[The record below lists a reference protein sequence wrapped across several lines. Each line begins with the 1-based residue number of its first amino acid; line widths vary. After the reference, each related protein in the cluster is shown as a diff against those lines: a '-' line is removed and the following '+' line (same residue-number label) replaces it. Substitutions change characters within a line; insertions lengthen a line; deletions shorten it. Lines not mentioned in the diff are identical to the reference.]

1 MISRI
6 RKATAVL
13 TLGASLAGFSV
24 PASAQEVKLIFNT
37 FISHA
42 HIWNADVL
50 FPWLN
55 DLSQA
60 TEGRVTFDVPPS
72 TLAPPP
78 AQYTSVVRGTF
89 DGGYINMTFL
99 ENFAGLMQISAL
111 PRGTFS
117 AEGNSRA
124 LWETYQ
130 EYFAPV
136 GELDDVHLL
145 ALYVGLPGDLLLR
158 DKSADQAGSIKG
170 VKMYTIPGPSAK
182 LMDAARAAVV
192 AAPAVQ
198 AYEIISSGTVD
209 AFAGLALFDF
219 EAFNIYQYTKSAVL
233 IPGGL
238 SAPSF
243 ALFMNKD
250 RWAEISEADQ
260 QAITAIAQDKL
271 QTYVGA
277 YDIAS
282 RKALENARAAGI
294 EVIDAPDSLMEQFAP
309 AADAMDEDWIAK
321 AEAKGVDGRAA
332 LEFYRTKA
340 REYSEELGAIVRAS
354 D

>member
-1 MISRI
+1 MISSL
-6 RKATAVL
+6 RKATAAL
-13 TLGASLAGFSV
+13 TFGASLAAV
-24 PASAQEVKLIFNT
+24 TAPARAENVELIFNT

-42 HIWNADVL
+42 HIWNAQVM
-50 FPWLN
+50 FPWLD
-55 DLSQA
+55 DLSEA
-60 TEGRVTFDVPPS
+60 TEGRVTFKVPPS

-89 DGGYINMTFL
+89 DVGYINMTFL
-99 ENFAGLMQISAL
+99 ENFAELMLISAL

-145 ALYVGLPGDLLLR
+145 ALYVGLPGDLLMR
-158 DKSADQAGSIKG
+158 SKGADEAGSIRG
-170 VKMYTIPGPSAK
+170 MKMYTIPGPSAK
-182 LMDAARAAVV
+182 LMDAGKAAVV

-209 AFAGLALFDF
+209 AYAGLALFDF
-219 EAFNIYQYTKSAVL
+219 EAFNVFQYTKSAVL

-250 RWAEISEADQ
+250 RWAEISPEDQEAMM
-260 QAITAIAQDKL
+260 AVAQTKL
-271 QTYVGA
+271 QEYVGA
-277 YDIAS
+277 YDIAQ
-282 RKALENARAAGI
+282 RAAVATARAEGI
-294 EVIDAPDSLMEQFAP
+294 EVIDAPEALMTQFAP
-309 AADAMDEDWIAK
+309 ASDAMDEEWIAK
-321 AEAKGVDGRAA
+321 ANAKGVDGRAA
-332 LEFYRTKA
+332 LDFYRAKA
-340 REYSEELGAIVRAS
+340 FEYSDALGSIVRAR